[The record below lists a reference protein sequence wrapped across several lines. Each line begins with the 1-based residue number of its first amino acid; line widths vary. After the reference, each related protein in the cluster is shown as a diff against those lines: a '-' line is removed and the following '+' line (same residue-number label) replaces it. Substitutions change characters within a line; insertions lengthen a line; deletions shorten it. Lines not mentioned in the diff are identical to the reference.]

1 MELIRKPIHYTQA
14 GKNIFHQ
21 FYHDEDYNVPEQKE
35 DAGRIICGNAGLRA
49 SDIRPVEN
57 GIRIAGTLDFHI
69 LYMTSSGDPKPAA
82 LDGKIPFEETVYTET
97 DGNETFYLCNA
108 RVEFTPVLINGRKLM
123 LKFMAEMEL
132 GREWIRDADLT
143 ENVES
148 DVPLCR
154 KMRKMNLLKL
164 AVSKKDTYRIR
175 EEAALPGTKES
186 IGQLLVTDVSL
197 RRLDIRPGQDE
208 ISLRGELQIFCM
220 YLSAGQKADWI
231 EQSVP
236 LRGGYCATASRKICT
251 AISGMN

>member
-21 FYHDEDYNVPEQKE
+21 FYHDEDYNVPEQRE
-35 DAGRIICGNAGLRA
+35 DVGRIICGSAGLRS

-57 GIRIAGTLDFHI
+57 GIRITGTLDFHI

-82 LDGKIPFEETVYTET
+82 LEGKIPFEETVYTET

-132 GREWIRDADLT
+132 GREWIRDAELT

-154 KMRKMNLLKL
+154 KMRKMTLLKL
-164 AVSKKDTYRIR
+164 MVSKKDTYRIR
-175 EEAALPGTKES
+175 EEVA
-186 IGQLLVTDVSL
+186 L
-197 RRLDIRPGQDE
+197 RRRASDRSWSPTSASGGWTSVRDRMRSNCRSSACICRTGSTDHLPAGPDL
-208 ISLRGELQIFCM
+208 SALRGV
-220 YLSAGQKADWI
+220 S
-231 EQSVP
+231 
-236 LRGGYCATASRKICT
+236 CATASRKACT
-251 AISGMN
+251 TISGMN

>member
-21 FYHDEDYNVPEQKE
+21 FYHDEDYNVPEQRE
-35 DAGRIICGNAGLRA
+35 DVGRIICGSAGLRS

-57 GIRIAGTLDFHI
+57 GIRITGALDFHI

-82 LDGKIPFEETVYTET
+82 LEGKIPFEETVYTET

-132 GREWIRDADLT
+132 GREWIRDAEPT

-148 DVPLCR
+148 DVQLCR
-154 KMRKMNLLKL
+154 KMRKMNLMKL
-164 AVSKKDTYRIR
+164 MVSTKDT
-175 EEAALPGTKES
+175 
-186 IGQLLVTDVSL
+186 
-197 RRLDIRPGQDE
+197 
-208 ISLRGELQIFCM
+208 
-220 YLSAGQKADWI
+220 
-231 EQSVP
+231 
-236 LRGGYCATASRKICT
+236 
-251 AISGMN
+251 